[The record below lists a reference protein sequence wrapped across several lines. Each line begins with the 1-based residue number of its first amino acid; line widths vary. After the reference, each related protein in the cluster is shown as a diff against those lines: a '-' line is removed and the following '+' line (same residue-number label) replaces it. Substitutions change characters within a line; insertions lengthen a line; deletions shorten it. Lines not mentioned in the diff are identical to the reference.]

1 MQEGL
6 TFLGIRLHN
15 FGLVYLMEC
24 FPCVVIKSGH
34 GELLVSQWIF
44 GICHVEKVYKI
55 FWAIFVFCLVSCV
68 YKAPNC
74 STNAFFDYLGD
85 VLGSESRQGKEF
97 IITGDIN
104 CNLLDESLAQ
114 I

>member
-1 MQEGL
+1 MANSF
-6 TFLGIRLHN
+6 FLSEYLVFVIWKRSTKY
-15 FGLVYLMEC
+15 FGQFL
-24 FPCVVIKSGH
+24 F
-34 GELLVSQWIF
+34 
-44 GICHVEKVYKI
+44 
-55 FWAIFVFCLVSCV
+55 FCLVSCV

-104 CNLLDESLAQ
+104 CNLLDESLPQ
-114 I
+114 T